1 MEQAVALRRG
11 LPRVPGGE
19 PWPPASAVAA
29 DLPTSATAAT
39 PIPADPPPQPR
50 DDAATVVDA
59 MPVEQPVAATPA
71 PAPAAVR
78 PAPAGSIRRGLPRF
92 AGGEPW
98 PPATGA
104 PAVAAAPIEQP
115 AGEPEQLGGT
125 DSSPAAPVE
134 RHIGTTPAP
143 ETASGGTESSA
154 AAPVERPIGTTHDG
168 GSAVRRGLPRVRGG
182 EPWPPASAAPAAA
195 RSSSSA
201 QSARIETESA
211 GLDTPPAAATR
222 PAEVEVPAAAP
233 ALAADRAAEAE
244 NAASAPA
251 AEPEPAPVVAKA
263 DAPVVKPAPAVRP
276 AAAKPAAAAAAAAPS
291 MRPVTA
297 RQWLATAVI
306 VTLAIIGLATIV
318 VAIARWFVGLEPVA
332 AFMQQYSG
340 TYDLPEGAP
349 VGLPPWLNWSHF
361 FNSLLIVLIIRSGL
375 QVRYERKPDAYWTPK
390 RGGKKTSLSV
400 WLHTSLDVLWVVN
413 GLVFVVLLLA
423 TGQWMRIVP
432 TSFEVFPHAISAG
445 LQYVSLDWP
454 TEHGWVNYNAL
465 QQLAYFTTVFVAA
478 PLAIITGIRMSRW
491 WPLGKAGLDRAF
503 PVEWAR
509 AVHFPVMLYFV
520 VFIVTHVL
528 LVLTTGALRNLNHM
542 YAARE
547 ADDWLGF
554 AFFAGSLLVI
564 AAAWFA
570 ARPSLLV
577 PIAQRFGTVSSR

>member
-1 MEQAVALRRG
+1 MEGAVAARRG
-11 LPRVPGGE
+11 LPRVAGGE
-19 PWPPASAVAA
+19 PWPPASDVAVA
-29 DLPTSATAAT
+29 DLPESASATAAP
-39 PIPADPPPQPR
+39 PISADPPPQPR

-71 PAPAAVR
+71 PAAVQ
-78 PAPAGSIRRGLPRF
+78 PAPAGSIRRGLPRV

-104 PAVAAAPIEQP
+104 PAVAAAPIEQST
-115 AGEPEQLGGT
+115 AEPEPLGGT

-143 ETASGGTESSA
+143 ETHGAGA
-154 AAPVERPIGTTHDG
+154 
-168 GSAVRRGLPRVRGG
+168 AVRRGLPRVRGG
-182 EPWPPASAAPAAA
+182 EPWPPAGAAAPAPACLVEEAAAAPPAEAPAAQPAAAAGSAVPPAEAAPAAA
-195 RSSSSA
+195 PA
-201 QSARIETESA
+201 PAPAPTPET
-211 GLDTPPAAATR
+211 
-222 PAEVEVPAAAP
+222 AAP
-233 ALAADRAAEAE
+233 
-244 NAASAPA
+244 APA
-251 AEPEPAPVVAKA
+251 AEPEPAPVAAKTA
-263 DAPVVKPAPAVRP
+263 APVAKPAPAVRP

-297 RQWLATAVI
+297 RQWIATGVI
-306 VTLAIIGLATIV
+306 VALAIIGLATIV

-349 VGLPPWLNWSHF
+349 VGLPPWLGWSHF

-491 WPLGKAGLDRAF
+491 WPQGKAGLDRAF